1 MTQPG
6 RVDRNLPPPRRIGAA
21 AAARRPLREHPNPLE
36 PMPSH
41 PRTIRRT
48 KPLATLLL
56 ASSLAACAVNPVTG
70 ERQLALIT
78 EAQEI
83 EMGRS
88 TAAQVEQSIGLVQDQ
103 ALQNHL
109 QQLGARLAA
118 ASERPHL
125 PWTFRV
131 VDDPTPN
138 AFALPGGYIF
148 ITRGLLN
155 LMDSEA
161 ELATVLGH
169 EIAHVT
175 ARHSVSA
182 ISRQQ
187 IAQLGLGLGGVL
199 FPQLQPLGDVAGA
212 GLGLLFLKHGRGA
225 ERQADELGFG
235 YALAQGFDVREMP
248 DVFVSLRRFGELEK
262 RSAIPSWLATHP
274 APEERIEDTRERLA
288 ALQQPLD
295 RTVVGRAE
303 FLGRLDGMVY
313 GEDPRQ
319 GFFQQNVF
327 LHPELRFRLDFPAR
341 WAYQNSAR
349 AVMAVSPQ
357 KDAAIQ
363 LTLAEAQGAE
373 NATRR
378 FFGQQGIRAVRST
391 RQTINGIPAVVSAFE
406 AQTQQG
412 VIAGYVTFLEYG
424 GRTYQLVAYAP
435 GARIGNYDRLFQ
447 QVIGTFGP
455 VDDPRVLNAQPAR
468 IDIVRTER
476 AMTLGEFDRRYP
488 SAVPITTLAILNQVE
503 GATTPITAG
512 SLVKRVVAGT
522 VPTQ

>member
-1 MTQPG
+1 MP
-6 RVDRNLPPPRRIGAA
+6 NLPR
-21 AAARRPLREHPNPLE
+21 
-36 PMPSH
+36 S
-41 PRTIRRT
+41 TRRT
-48 KPLATLLL
+48 KPLETLLL
-56 ASSLAACAVNPVTG
+56 AASLAACAVNPVTG
-70 ERQLALIT
+70 ERQLALVS

-88 TAAQVEQSIGLVQDQ
+88 TAVQVEQSIGLVQDQ

-109 QQLGARLAA
+109 QQLGAKLAA

-187 IAQLGLGLGGVL
+187 IAQLGLGLGGIL
-199 FPQLQPLGDVAGA
+199 LPQLQPLGDVAGA

-235 YALAQGFDVREMP
+235 YALAQGYDVREMP
-248 DVFVSLRRFGELEK
+248 DVFVSLQRFGELEK

-274 APEERIEDTRERLA
+274 APEERIRDTRERLA

-303 FLGRLDGMVY
+303 FLARLDGMVY

-357 KDAAIQ
+357 QDAAIQ

-424 GRTYQLVAYAP
+424 GRTYQLVTYAP

-455 VDDPRVLNAQPAR
+455 VTDPRVLNAQPAR
-468 IDIVRTER
+468 IDIVRVDR
-476 AMTLGEFDRRYP
+476 GMTLGEFNRRYP

-503 GATTPITAG
+503 GEATQIAAG
-512 SLVKRVVAGT
+512 TGVKRVVAGT